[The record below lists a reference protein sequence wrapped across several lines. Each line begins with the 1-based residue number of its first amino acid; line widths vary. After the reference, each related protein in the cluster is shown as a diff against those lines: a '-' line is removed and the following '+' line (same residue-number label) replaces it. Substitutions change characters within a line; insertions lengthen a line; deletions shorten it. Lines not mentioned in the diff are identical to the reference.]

1 MPRTDRSNERRAE
14 FLPIVAGTFAELGYR
29 RTTTAELAHRCGA
42 QETTLYRLWPDKKAM
57 FLAAIGHVFDISM
70 AIWTEKASTSDKISS
85 AEQVLVYEAEHH
97 GELGLYRIL
106 FAGLNEFDDPEIREA
121 LRDTYSRFHRWIEE
135 RIVEHRRRTP
145 STEAPPVEAADAA
158 WAAVALGTIINIG
171 RDLDLLPS
179 ADRARLLDRVGRVL
193 LDGSSNDALPPRSGA
208 DDDDRDE
215 GPGSTGSGAPR
226 DPKPSRNR
234 SD

>member
-14 FLPIVAGTFAELGYR
+14 LLPIVATTFAELGYR
-29 RTTTAELAHRCGA
+29 RTTTAVLAQRCGV
-42 QETTLYRLWPDKKAM
+42 QETILYRLWPDKKAM

-70 AIWTEKASTSDKISS
+70 AIWNKTASGSDEASP
-85 AEQVLVYEAEHH
+85 AEQVLAYEAEHH

-121 LRDTYSRFHRWIEE
+121 LRSTYRSFHRWIEE
-135 RIVEHRRRTP
+135 RIVEHRRRAQSAEP
-145 STEAPPVEAADAA
+145 HPIEAGDAA

-171 RDLDLLPS
+171 RDLDLVNS
-179 ADRARLLDRVGRVL
+179 KDRARLLDRVGRL
-193 LDGSSNDALPPRSGA
+193 LL
-208 DDDDRDE
+208 
-215 GPGSTGSGAPR
+215 
-226 DPKPSRNR
+226 DPKPSTKR

>member
-29 RTTTAELAHRCGA
+29 RTTTAQLAHRCGV

-70 AIWTEKASTSDKISS
+70 KIWAKKTSTAGDTSP
-85 AEQVLVYEAEHH
+85 AEQVLAYETEHH

-121 LRDTYSRFHRWIEE
+121 LRTSYRSFQSWIEE
-135 RIVEHRRRTP
+135 RIVEHRRRAP
-145 STEAPPVEAADAA
+145 SADLYPVEADDAA

-171 RDLDLLPS
+171 RDLDLLNS
-179 ADRARLLDRVGRVL
+179 EDRARLLDRVGRLL
-193 LDGSSNDALPPRSGA
+193 LDPNRTSTRSG
-208 DDDDRDE
+208 
-215 GPGSTGSGAPR
+215 
-226 DPKPSRNR
+226 
-234 SD
+234 